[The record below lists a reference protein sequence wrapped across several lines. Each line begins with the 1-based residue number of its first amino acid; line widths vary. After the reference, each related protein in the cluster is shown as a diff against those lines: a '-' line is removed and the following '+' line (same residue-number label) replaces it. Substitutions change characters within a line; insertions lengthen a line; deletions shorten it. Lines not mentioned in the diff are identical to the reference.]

1 MKCLLC
7 FLLGFIL
14 VAVLLGHSFATAEP
28 AVIERAITKTFSV
41 APGGVFHLET
51 GGGTIDVQPSADTV
65 VSIRAKEKIHADNE
79 ADADEILK
87 RLTLNFAQQGNDTV
101 ARAKYEGTRPM
112 FHSGS
117 WPPVQVDFVVSV
129 PASFSVELDS
139 GGGRVTV
146 GDLAGPVRARTG
158 GGELNLGRISGEVE
172 ASTGGGS
179 VRIESVA
186 NTLRASTGGG
196 SIRAVISGALR
207 GDSEVQTSGGSIN
220 LTVDRTAAFTLD
232 AVASGSNVDINGLP
246 ITVAAG
252 GPGRG
257 QLAGRVNGG
266 GPLLKLRSSN
276 GSIELL
282 TR

>member
-1 MKCLLC
+1 
-7 FLLGFIL
+7 LGFIL
-14 VAVLLGHSFATAEP
+14 VAVLLGHSFATTEP
-28 AVIERAITKTFSV
+28 AVIERAITKTFPA

-51 GGGTIDVQPSADTV
+51 GGGKIDLQSSSTDKVVTIH
-65 VSIRAKEKIHADNE
+65 AKEKIHADNE
-79 ADADEILK
+79 ANADEILK
-87 RLTLNFAQQGNDTV
+87 RLTLSFAQQGNNIV
-101 ARAKYEGTRPM
+101 ARAKYEGARSL

-196 SIRAVISGALR
+196 SLRAVISGALK
-207 GDSEVQTSGGSIN
+207 GDSEVQTSGGSIH

-232 AVASGSNVDINGLP
+232 AVASGSNVDIYGLP
-246 ITVAAG
+246 ITVAVG

-257 QLAGRVNGG
+257 QLAGSVNGG

-276 GSIELL
+276 GSIEVL